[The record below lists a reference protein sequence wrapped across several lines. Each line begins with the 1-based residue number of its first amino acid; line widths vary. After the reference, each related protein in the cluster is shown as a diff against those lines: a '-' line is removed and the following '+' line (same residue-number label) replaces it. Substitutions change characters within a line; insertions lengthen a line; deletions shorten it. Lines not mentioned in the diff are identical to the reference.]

1 MTNGWTGGQY
11 SLFRAVFGVYLT
23 IHLVHLMPW
32 GAELF
37 SRDGMLPDPRTS
49 PLYPLFPNPLFLWD
63 GPAVVTL
70 LLAMGA
76 LASVALAI
84 GARDRA
90 AAVLVWWVWACL
102 FTRNPLIANP
112 GLPYVGWLL
121 LLHACVPPGAYGSVA
136 ARGAVDP
143 GSRWRLPDALFA
155 AAWIVMAVGYSYSGW
170 MKLDSVSWLDGSA
183 LARVLENP
191 LARPTALRELMLG
204 LPSWMLRLATWGA
217 LGLELLF
224 APLALVR
231 ALRPWLWLAM
241 LGMHASLLALLDFAD
256 LTLGMVMLQLLTF
269 DPAWIPRLR
278 EREPAMLFYDGACGL
293 CHRTIR
299 FLLSE
304 DRGGVAFVF
313 APLDSEA
320 FRAAV
325 PAAHRSALPDS
336 FVLRTPSGSLI
347 IRSAAFIELGRRLGG
362 AWRVLAEIAAWIPA
376 TLRDAVYDRVAR
388 VRRRLFAMPK
398 DACPLAPPELR
409 ARFILDR

>member
-23 IHLVHLMPW
+23 IHFVHLLPW

-37 SRDGMLPDPRTS
+37 SRDGMLPDARSS
-49 PLYPLFPNPLFLWD
+49 PLYPLFPNLLFVWD
-63 GPAVVTL
+63 TPAVVTL
-70 LLAMGA
+70 LLAVGA
-76 LASVALAI
+76 LASVALTL
-84 GARDRA
+84 GFRDRA

-121 LLHACVPPGAYGSVA
+121 LMHACVPPGAYGTWT

-170 MKLDSVSWLDGSA
+170 MKLDSVSWMDGSA
-183 LARVLENP
+183 LGRVLENP
-191 LARPTALRELMLG
+191 LARPTMLRELALSMPAWLTAV
-204 LPSWMLRLATWGA
+204 ATWGA
-217 LGLELLF
+217 LALELLF
-224 APLALVR
+224 APLALLRV
-231 ALRPWLWLAM
+231 LRPWLWLAM
-241 LGMHASLLALLDFAD
+241 LGMHASLLTLLDFAD
-256 LTLGMVMLQLLTF
+256 LTLGMVMLQLVTF
-269 DPAWIPRLR
+269 DPAWVRPVR
-278 EREPAMLFYDGACGL
+278 EREPALLFYDGACGL

-304 DRGGVAFVF
+304 DREGEAFRF

-325 PAAHRSALPDS
+325 SPAERDGLPDS
-336 FVLRTPSGSLI
+336 FVLRTASGALVT
-347 IRSAAFIELGRRLGG
+347 RSASFIEMGRRLGG
-362 AWRVLAEIAAWIPA
+362 VWRVLAELLAWVPSA
-376 TLRDAVYDRVAR
+376 LRDAVYERVAR
-388 VRRRLFAMPK
+388 VRRRLFSPPD
-398 DACPLAPPELR
+398 DACPLLPPELR
-409 ARFILDR
+409 ARFILDA